1 MEQVLSWIKLG
12 ITVLSTLAVIIPLGY
27 KLYKTINEIVQEKQW
42 DRLMSL
48 VISYMIEAEN
58 LMIKG
63 EDKKKYVLSLIA
75 NTAKQVGYEIKDGD
89 MEKIS
94 QLIDEI
100 CSATKLINLES
111 KEQQE

>member
-1 MEQVLSWIKLG
+1 
-12 ITVLSTLAVIIPLGY
+12 
-27 KLYKTINEIVQEKQW
+27 
-42 DRLMSL
+42 MSL

-58 LMIKG
+58 LMVKG

>member
-1 MEQVLSWIKLG
+1 MDNYIQLIVL
-12 ITVLSTLAVIIPLGY
+12 VFAALAVLIPLGV

-58 LMIKG
+58 LMVKG

>member
-1 MEQVLSWIKLG
+1 MDNYIQLIVL
-12 ITVLSTLAVIIPLGY
+12 VFAALAVLIPLGV

-58 LMIKG
+58 LMVNG
-63 EDKKKYVLSLIA
+63 EDKKKYVLSLIS
-75 NTAKQVGYEIKDGD
+75 NTAQQVGYEIKDGD

-100 CSATKLINLES
+100 CSATKLINLDS